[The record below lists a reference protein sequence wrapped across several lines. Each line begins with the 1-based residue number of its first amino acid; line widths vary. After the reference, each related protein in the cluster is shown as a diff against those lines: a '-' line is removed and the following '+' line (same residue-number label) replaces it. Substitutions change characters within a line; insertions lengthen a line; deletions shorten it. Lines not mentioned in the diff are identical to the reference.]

1 MTIEVHCSD
10 FCSLFFWKPNFFK
23 QLFNLLNLNLWEP
36 LYEQWL
42 KVVKIYE
49 NLSGDLRASSRS
61 LLVCPAKPVWSLAPA
76 IVANYGFKVQAFSV
90 N

>member
-1 MTIEVHCSD
+1 MTIEVHVAISVAYVE
-10 FCSLFFWKPNFFK
+10 NFFK

-36 LYEQWL
+36 LCEQWL

-61 LLVCPAKPVWSLAPA
+61 LLVCQAKPV
-76 IVANYGFKVQAFSV
+76 
-90 N
+90 

>member
-1 MTIEVHCSD
+1 MTIEVHVAISVAYVE
-10 FCSLFFWKPNFFK
+10 SFFK
-23 QLFNLLNLNLWEP
+23 QLFNLLNLNLWKP
-36 LYEQWL
+36 LCEQWL

-76 IVANYGFKVQAFSV
+76 IVANYDFKVQAFSV

>member
-1 MTIEVHCSD
+1 MTIEVHVAISVAYVE
-10 FCSLFFWKPNFFK
+10 NFFK

-36 LYEQWL
+36 LCEQWL
-42 KVVKIYE
+42 KVVKIYK
-49 NLSGDLRASSRS
+49 NLSGDLRPSSRS
-61 LLVCPAKPVWSLAPA
+61 LVCPAKPVWSLAPA